1 MIMME
6 RSIYLDNS
14 ATTYTDPEVLAEML
28 PYFGGVYGNAS
39 SQHFFGRDALKAVD
53 TAREQVAK
61 AIGCKPSEV
70 YFTSGGTESDNWAIK
85 GIAHAHSDKG
95 RHIITSVIEHPAVRN
110 TCKAL
115 EKEGFEVTYLPV
127 DNEGFISLQDLENAI
142 RKDTILITIM
152 YANNEMGAV
161 QPIKEIGEIAKK
173 HSVAFHT
180 DAVQA
185 VGNLPIDVVKDKIDL
200 LSMSGHKFYG
210 PKGVGVLY
218 KRNGLKIARFMDGGE
233 QERNLRASTIN
244 TPAIVGI
251 GKAIELAVANMEKNN
266 AHIAKLRDYFVAQA
280 LEKIDDIYY
289 NGPKDT
295 SKRLP
300 SNANFS
306 FEYIEGESILMR
318 LDMAG
323 IAVSSGSAC
332 SSGSLEPS
340 YVLLSI
346 GVPIEVAH
354 GSIRF
359 SFGKNNTMEE
369 VDYTVEELVK
379 TVKVL
384 RELSPLVK
392 VIKGEDKYV

>member
-1 MIMME
+1 MSQQ
-6 RSIYLDNS
+6 RCIYLDNS
-14 ATTYTDPEVLAEML
+14 ATTYTDSRVIEEML
-28 PYFGGVYGNAS
+28 PYLGQIYGNAS
-39 SQHFFGRDALKAVD
+39 SQHFMGREALKAVD
-53 TAREQVAK
+53 IARAKIAK
-61 AIGCKPSEV
+61 AIGAKPSEI

-85 GIAHAHSDKG
+85 GIAQSKADKG
-95 RHIITSVIEHPAVRN
+95 KHIITSCIEHPAVMK
-110 TCKAL
+110 TCETLQKQGY
-115 EKEGFEVTYLPV
+115 EITYLPV
-127 DNEGFISLQDLENAI
+127 DNEGIISLDDLKNAI
-142 RKDTILITIM
+142 REDTILISIM
-152 YANNEMGAV
+152 TANNEMGAI
-161 QPIKEIGEIAKK
+161 QPFREIGAIAKDRGI
-173 HSVAFHT
+173 VFHT

-185 VGNLPIDVVKDKIDL
+185 VGNVPIDVVKDNIDL

-218 KRNGLKIARFMDGGE
+218 KRNGLKIGRFMDGGE

-244 TPAIVGI
+244 TPAIVGM
-251 GKAIELAVANMEKNN
+251 GKAIEIAVEDMNKNN
-266 AHIAKLRDYFVAQA
+266 AHISEIRDYFVKEVIANIQ
-280 LEKIDDIYY
+280 EIYY
-289 NGPKDT
+289 NGPKDS

-306 FEYIEGESILMR
+306 FKYVEGESILMH

-359 SFGKNNTMEE
+359 SFGKNNTLEE
-369 VDYTVEELVK
+369 AKYTVEKLVQTVK
-379 TVKVL
+379 TL
-384 RELSPLVK
+384 RQMSPLYNK
-392 VIKGEDKYV
+392 

>member
-1 MIMME
+1 MSQD
-6 RSIYLDNS
+6 RCIYLDNS
-14 ATTYTDPEVLAEML
+14 ATTYTDPRVIEEML
-28 PYFGGVYGNAS
+28 PYFGQVYGNAS
-39 SQHFFGRDALKAVD
+39 SQHFLGRQALKAVD
-53 TAREQVAK
+53 EAREKIAK
-61 AIGCKPSEV
+61 AIGAKPSEI

-85 GIAHAHSDKG
+85 GIAHAKADKG
-95 RHIITSVIEHPAVRN
+95 KHIITSCIEHPAVMK
-110 TCKAL
+110 TCESLQKQ
-115 EKEGFEVTYLPV
+115 GFEVTYLPV
-127 DNEGFISLQDLENAI
+127 NNEGIINLDDLLKAI
-142 RKDTILITIM
+142 REDTILITIM
-152 YANNEMGAV
+152 TANNEMGSI
-161 QPIKEIGEIAKK
+161 QPFKEIGAIAKSK
-173 HSVAFHT
+173 GIVFHT

-185 VGNLPIDVVKDKIDL
+185 VGNVPIDVVKDNIDL

-218 KRNGLKIARFMDGGE
+218 KRNGLKIERFMDGGE

-244 TPAIVGI
+244 TPAIVGM
-251 GKAIELAVANMEKNN
+251 GKAIEIAVEDMAKNN
-266 AHIAKLRDYFVAQA
+266 AHISEIRDYFVKEVIAN
-280 LEKIDDIYY
+280 IDDIYY
-289 NGPKDT
+289 NGPKDN

-306 FEYIEGESILMR
+306 FKYIEGESILMH

-359 SFGKNNTMEE
+359 SFGKNNTLEE
-369 VDYTVEELVK
+369 AKYTLEKLVNTVDK
-379 TVKVL
+379 L
-384 RELSPLVK
+384 RKMSPLYNK
-392 VIKGEDKYV
+392 

>member
-1 MIMME
+1 MSQD
-6 RSIYLDNS
+6 RCIYLDNS
-14 ATTYTDPEVLAEML
+14 ATTYTDPRVLEEML
-28 PYFGGVYGNAS
+28 PYFGQVFGNAS
-39 SQHFFGRDALKAVD
+39 SQHFLGREALKAVD
-53 TAREQVAK
+53 EARAKVAK
-61 AIGCKPSEV
+61 AIGAKPSEI

-85 GIAHAHSDKG
+85 GIAMARADKG
-95 RHIITSVIEHPAVRN
+95 KHIITSCIEHPAVMK
-110 TCKAL
+110 TCESL
-115 EKEGFEVTYLPV
+115 EKQGFEITYLPV
-127 DNEGFISLQDLENAI
+127 DNEGIISLDDLQKAI
-142 RKDTILITIM
+142 REDTILISIM
-152 YANNEMGAV
+152 TANNEMGAI
-161 QPIKEIGEIAKK
+161 QPFAEIGAIAKSK
-173 HSVAFHT
+173 GIVFHT

-185 VGNLPIDVVKDKIDL
+185 VGNVPIDVVKDNIDL

-218 KRNGLKIARFMDGGE
+218 KRNGLKIGRFMDGGE

-244 TPAIVGI
+244 TPAIVGM
-251 GKAIELAVANMEKNN
+251 GKAIEIAVEDLQKNN
-266 AHIAKLRDYFVAQA
+266 KHISEIRDYFVK
-280 LEKIDDIYY
+280 EVIENIDEIYY
-289 NGPKDT
+289 NGPKDN

-306 FEYIEGESILMR
+306 FKYIEGESILMH

-359 SFGKNNTMEE
+359 SFGKNNTLEE
-369 VDYTVEELVK
+369 AKYTVEKLVQ
-379 TVKVL
+379 TVETL
-384 RELSPLVK
+384 RKMSPLYNK
-392 VIKGEDKYV
+392 

>member
-1 MIMME
+1 MSQD
-6 RSIYLDNS
+6 RCIYLDNS
-14 ATTYTDPEVLAEML
+14 ATTYTDPRVLEEML
-28 PYFGGVYGNAS
+28 PYFGQVYGNAS
-39 SQHFFGRDALKAVD
+39 SQHFLGREALKAVD
-53 TAREQVAK
+53 EARAKVAK
-61 AIGCKPSEV
+61 AIGAKPSEI

-85 GIAHAHSDKG
+85 GIAMARADKG
-95 RHIITSVIEHPAVRN
+95 KHIITSCIEHPAVMK
-110 TCKAL
+110 TCESL
-115 EKEGFEVTYLPV
+115 EKQGFEITYLPV
-127 DNEGFISLQDLENAI
+127 DNEGIISLDGLQKAI
-142 RKDTILITIM
+142 REDTILISIM
-152 YANNEMGAV
+152 TANNEMGAI
-161 QPIKEIGEIAKK
+161 QPFKEIGAIAKSK
-173 HSVAFHT
+173 GIVFHT

-185 VGNLPIDVVKDKIDL
+185 VGNVPIDVVKDNIDL

-218 KRNGLKIARFMDGGE
+218 KRNGLKIGRFMDGGE

-251 GKAIELAVANMEKNN
+251 GKAIELAVEDMDKNN
-266 AHIAKLRDYFVAQA
+266 KHISKIRDYFVKEVMAN
-280 LEKIDDIYY
+280 IDEIYY

-306 FEYIEGESILMR
+306 FKYIEGESILMH

-359 SFGKNNTMEE
+359 SFGKNNTLEE
-369 VDYTVEELVK
+369 AKYTVEKLIQTVK
-379 TVKVL
+379 TL
-384 RELSPLVK
+384 RVMSPLYNK
-392 VIKGEDKYV
+392 

>member
-1 MIMME
+1 MSQQ
-6 RSIYLDNS
+6 RCIYLDNS
-14 ATTYTDPEVLAEML
+14 ATTYTDSRVIEEML
-28 PYFGGVYGNAS
+28 PYLGQIYGNAS
-39 SQHFFGRDALKAVD
+39 SQHFMGREALKAVD
-53 TAREQVAK
+53 IARAKIAK
-61 AIGCKPSEV
+61 AIGAKPSEI

-85 GIAHAHSDKG
+85 GIVQSKADKG
-95 RHIITSVIEHPAVRN
+95 KHIITSCIEHPAVMK
-110 TCKAL
+110 TCETLQKQGY
-115 EKEGFEVTYLPV
+115 EITYLPV
-127 DNEGFISLQDLENAI
+127 DNEGIISLDDLKNAI
-142 RKDTILITIM
+142 REDTILISIM
-152 YANNEMGAV
+152 TANNEMGAI
-161 QPIKEIGEIAKK
+161 QPFREIGAIAKDRGI
-173 HSVAFHT
+173 VFHT

-185 VGNLPIDVVKDKIDL
+185 VGNVPIDVVKDNIDL

-218 KRNGLKIARFMDGGE
+218 KRNGLKIGRFMDGGE

-244 TPAIVGI
+244 TPAIVGM
-251 GKAIELAVANMEKNN
+251 GKAIEIAVEDMNKNN
-266 AHIAKLRDYFVAQA
+266 AHISEIRDYFVKEVIANIQ
-280 LEKIDDIYY
+280 EIYY
-289 NGPKDT
+289 NGPKDS

-306 FEYIEGESILMR
+306 FKYVEGESILMH

-359 SFGKNNTMEE
+359 SFGKNNTLEE
-369 VDYTVEELVK
+369 AKYTVEKLVQTVK
-379 TVKVL
+379 TL
-384 RELSPLVK
+384 RQMSPLYNK
-392 VIKGEDKYV
+392 

>member
-1 MIMME
+1 MSQQ
-6 RSIYLDNS
+6 RCIYLDNS
-14 ATTYTDPEVLAEML
+14 ATTYTDSKVIEEML
-28 PYFGGVYGNAS
+28 PYLGQIYGNAS
-39 SQHFFGRDALKAVD
+39 SQHFMGREALKAVD
-53 TAREQVAK
+53 IARAKIAK
-61 AIGCKPSEV
+61 AIGAKPSEI

-85 GIAHAHSDKG
+85 GIAQSKADKG
-95 RHIITSVIEHPAVRN
+95 KHIITSCIEHPAVMK
-110 TCKAL
+110 TCETLQKQGY
-115 EKEGFEVTYLPV
+115 EITYLPV
-127 DNEGFISLQDLENAI
+127 DNEGIISLDDLKNAI
-142 RKDTILITIM
+142 REDTILISIM
-152 YANNEMGAV
+152 TANNEMGAI
-161 QPIKEIGEIAKK
+161 QPFREIGAIAKDRGI
-173 HSVAFHT
+173 VFHT

-185 VGNLPIDVVKDKIDL
+185 VGNVPIDVVKDNIDL

-218 KRNGLKIARFMDGGE
+218 KRNGLKIGRFMDGGE

-244 TPAIVGI
+244 TPAIVGM
-251 GKAIELAVANMEKNN
+251 GKAIEIAVEDMNKNN
-266 AHIAKLRDYFVAQA
+266 AHISEIRDYFVKEVIANIQ
-280 LEKIDDIYY
+280 EIYY
-289 NGPKDT
+289 NGPKDS

-306 FEYIEGESILMR
+306 FKYVEGESILMH

-359 SFGKNNTMEE
+359 SFGKNNTLEE
-369 VDYTVEELVK
+369 AKYTVEKLVQTVK
-379 TVKVL
+379 TL
-384 RELSPLVK
+384 RQMSPLYNK
-392 VIKGEDKYV
+392 

>member
-1 MIMME
+1 MQN

-28 PYFGGVYGNAS
+28 PYFGQVYGNAS

-53 TAREQVAK
+53 QARERVAK

-85 GIAHAHSDKG
+85 GIAHAHADKG
-95 RHIITSVIEHPAVRN
+95 KHIITSVIEHPAVIK

-115 EKEGFEVTYLPV
+115 EKEGFEVTYLSV

-142 RKDTILITIM
+142 RKDTVLITIM
-152 YANNEMGAV
+152 YANNEMGAI
-161 QPIKEIGEIAKK
+161 QPIREIGAIAKK
-173 HSVAFHT
+173 HSVFFHT

-185 VGNLPIDVVKDKIDL
+185 VGNLPIDVVADNIDM

-218 KRNGLKIARFMDGGE
+218 KRNGLKISRFMDGGE

-251 GKAIELAVANMEKNN
+251 GKAIELAVANMQKNN
-266 AHIAKLRDYFVAQA
+266 AHISNLRDRFVSQV
-280 LEKIDDIYY
+280 LDKIDDIYY

-306 FEYIEGESILMR
+306 FEFIEGESILMR

-359 SFGKNNTMEE
+359 SFGKNNTLEE
-369 VDYTVEELVK
+369 VDYTVEQLVQ

>member
-1 MIMME
+1 MIK
-6 RSIYLDNS
+6 
-14 ATTYTDPEVLAEML
+14 T
-28 PYFGGVYGNAS
+28 
-39 SQHFFGRDALKAVD
+39 
-53 TAREQVAK
+53 
-61 AIGCKPSEV
+61 C
-70 YFTSGGTESDNWAIK
+70 ESLQK
-85 GIAHAHSDKG
+85 Q
-95 RHIITSVIEHPAVRN
+95 
-110 TCKAL
+110 
-115 EKEGFEVTYLPV
+115 GFEVTYLSV
-127 DNEGFISLQDLENAI
+127 DSEGIISLDELQNAI
-142 RKDTILITIM
+142 RPDTILISIM
-152 YANNEMGAV
+152 TANNEIGSI
-161 QPIKEIGEIAKK
+161 QPFGKIGEIAKS
-173 HSVAFHT
+173 HNVAFHT

-185 VGNLPIDVVKDKIDL
+185 VGNVPIDVVKDNIDL

-218 KRNGLKIARFMDGGE
+218 KRNGLKINRFMDGGE

-244 TPAIVGI
+244 TPAIVGM
-251 GKAIELAVANMEKNN
+251 GKAIEMAIDGMEKNN
-266 AHIAKLRDYFVAQA
+266 AYISSIRDYFVENVLAS
-280 LEKIDDIYY
+280 IDDIYY

-306 FEYIEGESILMR
+306 FKYVEGESILMR

-359 SFGKNNTMEE
+359 SFGKNNTLDEAK
-369 VDYTVEELVK
+369 YTLEKLKE
-379 TVKVL
+379 TIDIL
-384 RELSPLVK
+384 RKMSPLYNK
-392 VIKGEDKYV
+392 

>member
-1 MIMME
+1 MQ

-14 ATTYTDPEVLAEML
+14 ATTYTDPEVLEEML
-28 PYFGGVYGNAS
+28 PYFTQEYGNAS
-39 SQHFFGRDALKAVD
+39 SQHFFGREALKAVD
-53 TAREQVAK
+53 KARERVAK

-95 RHIITSVIEHPAVRN
+95 RHIITSVIEHPAVIK
-110 TCKAL
+110 TCNAL

-127 DNEGFISLQDLENAI
+127 DGEGFISLDALENAI
-142 RKDTILITIM
+142 RKDTVLISIM
-152 YANNEMGAV
+152 TANNEMGAI
-161 QPIKEIGEIAKK
+161 QPISEIGAIAKR
-173 HSVAFHT
+173 HGVYFHT

-185 VGNLPIDVVKDKIDL
+185 IGNVPIDVVKDNVDL

-218 KRNGLKIARFMDGGE
+218 KRNGLKIGRFMDGGE

-244 TPAIVGI
+244 TPAIVGM
-251 GKAIELAVANMEKNN
+251 GKAIEMAVENMSKNN
-266 AHIAKLRDYFVAQA
+266 AHIASLRDRFVAQV
-280 LEKIDDIYY
+280 LDKIDSIYY

-295 SKRLP
+295 LKRLP

-306 FEYIEGESILMR
+306 FEYIEGESILMH

-359 SFGKNNTMEE
+359 SFGKNNTEDE
-369 VDYTVEELVK
+369 VDYTVDVLVE
-379 TVKVL
+379 TVRKL
-384 RELSPLVK
+384 REMSPLFK

>member
-1 MIMME
+1 MSQQ
-6 RSIYLDNS
+6 RCIYLDNS
-14 ATTYTDPEVLAEML
+14 ATTYTDSRVIEEML
-28 PYFGGVYGNAS
+28 PYLGQIYGNAS
-39 SQHFFGRDALKAVD
+39 SQHFMGREALKAVD
-53 TAREQVAK
+53 IARAKIAK
-61 AIGCKPSEV
+61 AIGAKPSEI

-85 GIAHAHSDKG
+85 GIAQSKADKG
-95 RHIITSVIEHPAVRN
+95 KHIITSCIEHPAVMK
-110 TCKAL
+110 TCETLQKQGY
-115 EKEGFEVTYLPV
+115 EITYLSV
-127 DNEGFISLQDLENAI
+127 DNEGIISLDDLKNAI
-142 RKDTILITIM
+142 REDTILISIM
-152 YANNEMGAV
+152 TANNEMGAI
-161 QPIKEIGEIAKK
+161 QPFREIGAIAKDRGI
-173 HSVAFHT
+173 VFHT

-185 VGNLPIDVVKDKIDL
+185 VGNVPIDVVKDNIDL

-218 KRNGLKIARFMDGGE
+218 KRNGLKIGRFMDGGE

-244 TPAIVGI
+244 TPAIVGM
-251 GKAIELAVANMEKNN
+251 GKAIEIAVEDMNKNN
-266 AHIAKLRDYFVAQA
+266 AHISEIRDYFVKEVIANIQ
-280 LEKIDDIYY
+280 EIYY
-289 NGPKDT
+289 NGPKDS

-306 FEYIEGESILMR
+306 FKYVEGESILMH

-359 SFGKNNTMEE
+359 SFGKNNTLEE
-369 VDYTVEELVK
+369 AKYTVEKLVQTVK
-379 TVKVL
+379 TL
-384 RELSPLVK
+384 RQMSPLYNK
-392 VIKGEDKYV
+392 